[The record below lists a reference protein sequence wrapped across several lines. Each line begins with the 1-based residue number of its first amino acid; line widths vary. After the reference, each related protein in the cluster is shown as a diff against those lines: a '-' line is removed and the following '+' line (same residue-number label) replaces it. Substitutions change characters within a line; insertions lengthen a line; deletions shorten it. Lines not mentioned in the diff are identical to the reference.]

1 MKPLRPAMVIGT
13 RRLRRFVTRSPR
25 GTPRGPDVSD
35 EPTVRRPNRRA
46 SCSAGNRPRGAV
58 PFGFLL
64 CLATCFQALSAPGS
78 AVFTISARDKMPCSI
93 VIASDAPP
101 SERYAA
107 QELQQYLERITTV
120 KLPIVEDSARPGARE
135 ILLGDNA
142 HLRALG
148 SKIDFAKLG
157 PEGFVLRT
165 AMNKL
170 IIAGGRP
177 RGTLYGVSALLE
189 EKFGVRWFTP
199 ELEVVPRTNRL
210 VLAALDETQVPA
222 LEYREVFWTEMMRD
236 ADFAA
241 RHRLNGEHYG
251 LSEKQGGRAVVYFPF
266 VHSLDSLIPRDLY
279 QEHPEYFPLINGKR
293 VDGYVQRCLSN
304 PEVLKLA
311 IATVRKWIHEHPE
324 ATIISVSQNDTGKWC
339 QCEICKALDDQ
350 EGSPAASLLRFVNA
364 IAEDIEHDYPNLRID
379 TLAYQYTRKPPKT
392 LRPRDN
398 VIIRLCSIEC
408 CFAHPLG
415 TCDAAENRRFRDDII
430 AWQPVAPKL
439 YIWDYTPNFGHYQ
452 QPFPNFD
459 ALQPNVRF
467 FVRHGVSGL
476 FEQGNYSAGG
486 SGELGPLRAY
496 LLAKLLW
503 NPDTDLERHTSEFLN
518 AYYSKAAPQLRAY
531 LELLE
536 RQVRDGKT
544 HAHIFDS
551 SKVAYLNDGFLTE
564 ASKIFD
570 AASQAADNDTIRFRV
585 QVARLPIYYVQLA
598 TQRVQGDERAALLKQ
613 FLEVARKAGISN
625 MSESESLDAWA
636 KKMGAS

>member
-1 MKPLRPAMVIGT
+1 MNTAIK
-13 RRLRRFVTRSPR
+13 
-25 GTPRGPDVSD
+25 
-35 EPTVRRPNRRA
+35 
-46 SCSAGNRPRGAV
+46 
-58 PFGFLL
+58 L
-64 CLATCFQALSAPGS
+64 CFCLLSAALLQITPTGAS
-78 AVFTISARDKMPCSI
+78 PAFSIAASDKKPCPI

-107 QELQQYLERITTV
+107 QELQNYLQRILAV
-120 KLPIVEDSARPGARE
+120 KLPIVEDTARPVARE

-142 HLRALG
+142 HRRSLG
-148 SKIDFAKLG
+148 VKLDLSKLG
-157 PEGFVLRT
+157 PEGFVLRS
-165 AMNKL
+165 AKNQL
-170 IIAGGRP
+170 VIAGGRP
-177 RGTLYGVSALLE
+177 RGTLYGVYSLLE
-189 EKFGVRWFTP
+189 DKLGVRWFTP
-199 ELEVVPRTNRL
+199 ELEVVPQTNRL
-210 VLAALDETQVPA
+210 TLPALDETNVPA
-222 LEYREVFWTEMMRD
+222 LEYREVFWTEMMRN

-266 VHSLDSLIPRDLY
+266 VHSFDSLIPRDLY
-279 QEHPEYFPLINGKR
+279 KDHSEYFPLINGKR

-304 PEVLKLA
+304 PEVVKLA
-311 IATVRKWIHEHPE
+311 ISTVRKWIRQHPE

-339 QCEICKALDDQ
+339 RCEVCQALDER
-350 EGSPAASLLRFVNA
+350 EGSPAASLIQFVNA
-364 IAEDIEHDYPNLRID
+364 IAEDIERDYPNIRID

-392 LRPRDN
+392 LRPRPN

-408 CFAHPLG
+408 CFAHPLA
-415 TCDAAENRRFRDDII
+415 TCDSPENRRFRDDII

-467 FVRHGVSGL
+467 FVQHGVSGL
-476 FEQGNYSAGG
+476 FEQGNYSPGG

-503 NPDTDLERHTSEFLN
+503 NPDTDLERHTTEFLN
-518 AYYSKAAPQLRAY
+518 AYYENVAPQLRAY
-531 LELLE
+531 LDLLE
-536 RQVRDGKT
+536 HQVRDGRT

-551 SKVAYLNDGFLTE
+551 SKVPYLNDEFLTS

-570 AASQAADNDTIRFRV
+570 AAEQAAKDETIRLRV

-598 TQRVQGDERAALLKQ
+598 TQRVKGDDRAELLKH
-613 FLEVARKAGISN
+613 FLEISRKSGISN
-625 MSESESLDAWA
+625 ISESESLDAWA